1 MKPVFP
7 KSACYNY
14 FQSQCSCPSGAYQG
28 LPEWIPQIMPTP
40 DIEAGFDCSPITPCQ
55 VKSILRKCS
64 SSSTPGP
71 DSISYFHLWQLPSCH
86 HFLATLYSK
95 ILQGKQPGPKSWY
108 SGRIILIHKSG
119 NPSLPSNFRPIALKS
134 CIGKHFHRIIARR
147 LEKFLLANNI
157 IDTSVQKGFLSG
169 VNGTM
174 EHLFALNSLLENVRL
189 YNLPIFVTF
198 LDLKNAFGSV
208 PHNLI
213 LDMLSHIQLPSEV
226 TSYIAQCYSKLEAQV
241 STKEWSTSHFAI
253 RRGIFQGDTLSPLL
267 FLIAFQPVIKLA
279 GTLEPDG
286 YRLQLAIPESEG
298 LPPPDSFIYVEWDV
312 EESDEPKGWYLCR
325 VMEYFTNG
333 LARLEYQCNLA
344 TEVLDL
350 KSVQWHLTR
359 KSCCKFLSL
368 SKTPPVFT
376 LKKVREEARKTKM
389 TTSTCHK
396 TKAFADDLTV
406 ISSSLTSHKEVL
418 EATVEKCQDI
428 DLHVRPD
435 KCVSILYNGKKLLE
449 NATVQLPTGRSCSI
463 HAAPTKFLGGNIA
476 HNR

>member
-1 MKPVFP
+1 M
-7 KSACYNY
+7 
-14 FQSQCSCPSGAYQG
+14 
-28 LPEWIPQIMPTP
+28 
-40 DIEAGFDCSPITPCQ
+40 
-55 VKSILRKCS
+55 
-64 SSSTPGP
+64 
-71 DSISYFHLWQLPSCH
+71 
-86 HFLATLYSK
+86 
-95 ILQGKQPGPKSWY
+95 
-108 SGRIILIHKSG
+108 
-119 NPSLPSNFRPIALKS
+119 
-134 CIGKHFHRIIARR
+134 
-147 LEKFLLANNI
+147 ANNI

-169 VNGTM
+169 VNG
-174 EHLFALNSLLENVRL
+174 
-189 YNLPIFVTF
+189 PIFVTF

-241 STKEWSTSHFAI
+241 STKDWSTSHFAI
-253 RRGIFQGDTLSPLL
+253 CRSIFQGDTLSPLL

-325 VMEYFTNG
+325 VMEYFTNS

-359 KSCCKFLSL
+359 KSCCKFLPP
-368 SKTPPVFT
+368 SKTPPVFP

-389 TTSTCHK
+389 TTSTSHK

-418 EATVEKCQDI
+418 EATIEKCQDI
-428 DLHVRPD
+428 DLHVHPD
-435 KCVSILYNGKKLLE
+435 KCVSILYNDKKLLE
-449 NATVQLPTGRSCSI
+449 NSTVELPIGRSRSI
-463 HAAPTKFLGGNIA
+463 HAAPTKFLGGYIA
-476 HNR
+476 HNRLATKQAASSRLLRTISDRQTPHPR